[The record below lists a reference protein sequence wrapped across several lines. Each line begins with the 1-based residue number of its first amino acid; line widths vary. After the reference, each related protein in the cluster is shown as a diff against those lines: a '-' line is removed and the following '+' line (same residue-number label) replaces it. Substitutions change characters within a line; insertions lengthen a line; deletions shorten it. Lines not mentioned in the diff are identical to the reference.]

1 MYSSPTGRRGQA
13 TWRGCDHRFAHR
25 PSLPHRSL
33 WHATQRHHHA
43 VDPRKNHL
51 MSLQSWH
58 KAGFRDPLV
67 QGGEEGMC
75 QEFCIR
81 KSIVLKCKT
90 KHAFRPFGGQ
100 KKKSRSNRSRA
111 ASQFRSNA
119 PFRNELNALPCGQFG
134 HKGPPLPTMVLP
146 LNRLKREKL
155 QYTSSQEK
163 SLPPKGKPKKNTSNA
178 HNDCT
183 MMWLF
188 VCCHLALQFKYLDSL
203 VT

>member
-1 MYSSPTGRRGQA
+1 MTLPLGRQRPTKQPRQAYIYIYICVYIHNATEKRISCICVTLFKAYALNNPNGSVPHSPIGPGTTSLSGGGSRMYSSPTGRRGQA

-25 PSLPHRSL
+25 PSSPHRSL

-58 KAGFRDPLV
+58 EAGLRDPLV

-75 QEFCIR
+75 QVFCIR

-100 KKKSRSNRSRA
+100 KNSIPH
-111 ASQFRSNA
+111 Q
-119 PFRNELNALPCGQFG
+119 
-134 HKGPPLPTMVLP
+134 
-146 LNRLKREKL
+146 
-155 QYTSSQEK
+155 QEPS
-163 SLPPKGKPKKNTSNA
+163 SLPGSHQRA
-178 HNDCT
+178 IS
-183 MMWLF
+183 
-188 VCCHLALQFKYLDSL
+188 Q
-203 VT
+203 

>member
-1 MYSSPTGRRGQA
+1 MALSRTAHLGPGTTSLSGGGSRMYSSPTGRRGQA

-58 KAGFRDPLV
+58 EAGLRDPLV
-67 QGGEEGMC
+67 QGGEEGVC
-75 QEFCIR
+75 QVFCIR

-100 KKKSRSNRSRA
+100 QKKIPQQQEPSSFPVSQQRA
-111 ASQFRSNA
+111 ISQ
-119 PFRNELNALPCGQFG
+119 
-134 HKGPPLPTMVLP
+134 
-146 LNRLKREKL
+146 
-155 QYTSSQEK
+155 
-163 SLPPKGKPKKNTSNA
+163 
-178 HNDCT
+178 
-183 MMWLF
+183 
-188 VCCHLALQFKYLDSL
+188 
-203 VT
+203 

>member
-13 TWRGCDHRFAHR
+13 TSRGCDHRFAHR
-25 PSLPHRSL
+25 PSSPHRSL

-58 KAGFRDPLV
+58 EAGLRDPLV

-75 QEFCIR
+75 QVFCIR

-100 KKKSRSNRSRA
+100 KKFNP
-111 ASQFRSNA
+111 ASTGAEQ
-119 PFRNELNALPCGQFG
+119 
-134 HKGPPLPTMVLP
+134 PPRFASTRHFAMNSMPSHVG
-146 LNRLKREKL
+146 
-155 QYTSSQEK
+155 SSGTKVRHAQPW
-163 SLPPKGKPKKNTSNA
+163 SY
-178 HNDCT
+178 H
-183 MMWLF
+183 
-188 VCCHLALQFKYLDSL
+188 
-203 VT
+203 

>member
-1 MYSSPTGRRGQA
+1 MISLGPFVEGSYLESAPISAKGVGGGGSRMYSSPTGRRGQA

-33 WHATQRHHHA
+33 WHATQRHPHA

-58 KAGFRDPLV
+58 EAGLRDPLV

-75 QEFCIR
+75 QVFCIR

-90 KHAFRPFGGQ
+90 KHAFRPFGSQ
-100 KKKSRSNRSRA
+100 KKFNP
-111 ASQFRSNA
+111 ASTGAEQPSQVRINA

-146 LNRLKREKL
+146 LNRLK
-155 QYTSSQEK
+155 
-163 SLPPKGKPKKNTSNA
+163 
-178 HNDCT
+178 
-183 MMWLF
+183 
-188 VCCHLALQFKYLDSL
+188 
-203 VT
+203 

>member
-25 PSLPHRSL
+25 PSSPHRSL

-58 KAGFRDPLV
+58 EAGLRDPLV

-75 QEFCIR
+75 QVFCIR

-100 KKKSRSNRSRA
+100 KKIQSRINRSRA
-111 ASQFRSNA
+111 ASQVRINA

-163 SLPPKGKPKKNTSNA
+163 SLPPKGKPKKPPTNLERALAIKNT
-178 HNDCT
+178 T
-183 MMWLF
+183 
-188 VCCHLALQFKYLDSL
+188 LQPTKCS
-203 VT
+203 